1 MKLNYLTS
9 IIRHEGETIATFG
22 EARLVKQLDG
32 KLELIGG
39 SPENRTEAKEWVSL
53 FLHEAVI
60 SFGTMRPARS
70 LHAGRP

>member
-1 MKLNYLTS
+1 MKFKFPTRN
-9 IIRHEGETIATFG
+9 EGETIATFG

-32 KLELIGG
+32 KLELVGG

-60 SFGTMRPARS
+60 SQVTARADCSRPFRA
-70 LHAGRP
+70 